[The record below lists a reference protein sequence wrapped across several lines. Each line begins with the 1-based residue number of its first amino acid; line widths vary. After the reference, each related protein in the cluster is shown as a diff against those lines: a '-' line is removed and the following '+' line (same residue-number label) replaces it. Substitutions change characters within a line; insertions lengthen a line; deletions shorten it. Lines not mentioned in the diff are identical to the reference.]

1 MVACCHRDDAF
12 CCPVAVGL
20 AALARAYLHDQTR
33 ALVNIA
39 LTVVLG
45 IAGLCRW
52 ARGKQEART
61 LDNPDLRASTQK
73 NSKHEFRSWP
83 WLLWDVERPTLTA
96 HYHHPDLDVASAKW
110 YAAQAGTETS
120 GMRPNP
126 SVCLDA
132 QRNAGASNGTSP
144 WTPGVHVDVPVRTA
158 DESYL
163 TGGFALGCPQTCGT
177 NLCFLILDQGCAY
190 VVAN

>member
-1 MVACCHRDDAF
+1 M
-12 CCPVAVGL
+12 AVGQ
-20 AALARAYLHDQTR
+20 AALDRAHLHDQTR
-33 ALVNIA
+33 ALVKIV
-39 LTVVLG
+39 LTVVLAT
-45 IAGLCRW
+45 AGLCRW
-52 ARGKQEART
+52 PRGQQEART
-61 LDNPDLRASTQK
+61 LKNPDLRALIQK
-73 NSKHEFRSWP
+73 NSKREFRSRP
-83 WLLWDVERPTLTA
+83 LLLWDVERPTLTA
-96 HYHHPDLDVASAKW
+96 HSHHPDLDVASAKW
-110 YAAQAGTETS
+110 YAAQAGNETS

-144 WTPGVHVDVPVRTA
+144 WSPGVQLDVPVETA
-158 DESYL
+158 DKGYL